1 MTRLLGR
8 TTPKRPSPST
18 LTPTSSYVPPSK
30 RCGHVFCGCF
40 HQFHSDLALTTPGHP
55 LRLYPPVQACGGHAA
70 PCRKVTLSPAVLFSP
85 SNPPP
90 PSPYPL
96 YRRMEESGH
105 SVSPDQSMFLFL
117 KLISRSAL
125 PPNVHISLNLF
136 SLCHSAPSPLLSTTS
151 PTPCKPR
158 PFLNPGRCLPRPSRQ
173 QTKQQVPKGAM
184 QMLPVLPLFKTLA
197 RSPLPAPSH
206 TCPLTPRR
214 G

>member
-1 MTRLLGR
+1 MF
-8 TTPKRPSPST
+8 RPLNVVAPCFVAVFINF
-18 LTPTSSYVPPSK
+18 TPTLRDHTRASLTSLST
-30 RCGHVFCGCF
+30 RASMRRSC
-40 HQFHSDLALTTPGHP
+40 SALSQGDP
-55 LRLYPPVQACGGHAA
+55 LPRRP
-70 PCRKVTLSPAVLFSP
+70 LFSIHP
-85 SNPPP
+85 PPPP

-96 YRRMEESGH
+96 CRRMEESGH

-136 SLCHSAPSPLLSTTS
+136 SFCHSAPSPLLSTTS

-197 RSPLPAPSH
+197 RSPLPAPAH
-206 TCPLTPRR
+206 TCPFTPHR